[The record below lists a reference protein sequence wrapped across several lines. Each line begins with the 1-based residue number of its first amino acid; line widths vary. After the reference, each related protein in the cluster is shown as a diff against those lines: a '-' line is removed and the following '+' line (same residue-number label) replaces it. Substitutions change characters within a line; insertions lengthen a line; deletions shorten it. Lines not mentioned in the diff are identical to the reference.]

1 MSLKDVVDAGDSG
14 LPARSGSALPPQRMD
29 VQQFA
34 RAHETLTGST
44 TLAAL
49 ERLAAECSS
58 DARQVALAWKL
69 DGTVDGEG
77 ACWLTVEVDTA
88 VPRQCQRCLEDVIID
103 VRSVSRFRLVFPGE
117 TWNDEDL
124 EDDSFEALEVDGP
137 LDVSALVEDEV
148 LLCLPPIALHES
160 CEAPGVPEGGNSG
173 RPSPFAVLGELKR
186 N

>member
-14 LPARSGSALPPQRMD
+14 LPAGSGSALPQRMD

-34 RAHETLTGST
+34 RAHETLSGST

-49 ERLAAECSS
+49 ERLAAECSG
-58 DARQVALAWKL
+58 DARRVSLTWKL

-77 ACWLTVEVDTA
+77 ACWLTLEVA
-88 VPRQCQRCLEDVIID
+88 AVVPRQCQRCLEDVNID
-103 VRSVSRFRLVFPGE
+103 VQSVARFRLVFPGE
-117 TWNDEDL
+117 TWNDDDL

-160 CEAPGVPEGGNSG
+160 CEAPGLPEGGNSG
-173 RPSPFAVLGELKR
+173 RPSPFAVLGKLKR